1 MSLNADAEK
10 CSLEIK
16 QVTAVHATDY
26 EIKIREGEEA
36 FDWNAMF
43 DNAQPVEIEIGCGRG
58 MFIIKRALENPAINF
73 LGVEKSARFFRML
86 KERVVKSGAHNIRI
100 MRTEAAYLMKKFVP
114 ANSVQA
120 VHVYFPDPWPKKR
133 HRKRRL
139 VNGSFFESVARVL
152 LPGGLLFFATDFQ
165 DYFDEII
172 AMAPSC
178 RTLTKESNEKL
189 SSQDVD
195 PDTAATTYERKY
207 LMQGRVI
214 YRAVYKKIK

>member
-1 MSLNADAEK
+1 MSVKAETENSRAD
-10 CSLEIK
+10 LK
-16 QVTAVHATDY
+16 QEVAGHATDY

-36 FDWNAMF
+36 FDWNQLF
-43 DNAQPVEIEIGCGRG
+43 GNSRPVEIEIGCGRG
-58 MFIIKRALENPAINF
+58 MFIIKRALENPQINF
-73 LGVEKSARFFRML
+73 LGIEKSARFFRML
-86 KERVVKSGAHNIRI
+86 AERVVKSGAHNIRLL
-100 MRTEAAYLMKKFVP
+100 RTEAAYLMKKFVP

-165 DYFDEII
+165 DYFDEIVAI
-172 AMAPSC
+172 APSC
-178 RTLTKESNEKL
+178 RGLTRESNEKL

-207 LMQGRVI
+207 LIQGRVI
-214 YRAVYKKIK
+214 YRAVYKKI